1 MYRPKLFAG
10 IELDAQTRLHCAAVS
25 RRLEAQG
32 VRARFEPPE
41 KLHITLAY
49 LGWVDPE
56 RVEAISA
63 AMRSVAQRAPAF
75 TLRLDRVGAFP
86 HERKPRVVFVGALE
100 QGAAFRDVANSL
112 RGAYAEIGFT
122 FEKAAV
128 AHVTIARVK
137 GPHPP
142 VPPLDLE
149 PIRLRVE
156 ELALFES
163 LRDGRT
169 TRYEVRERSRLQGAP
184 PERSE

>member
-10 IELDAQTRLHCAAVS
+10 IDLDARTRLQCADVS
-25 RRLEAQG
+25 RRLEAHG

-56 RVEAISA
+56 RVDAISG
-63 AMRSVAQRAPAF
+63 AMGSVAQSAPAF
-75 TLRLDRVGAFP
+75 TLSLDRIGAFP

-100 QGAAFRDVANSL
+100 QGAAFRALANSL
-112 RGAYAEIGFT
+112 REAYARIGFR

-137 GPHPP
+137 EPRTP
-142 VPPLDLE
+142 VPLLDVE

-156 ELALFES
+156 ELTLFES
-163 LRDGRT
+163 LRDGRS
-169 TRYEVRERSRLQGAP
+169 TRYEVRRRSPLQGAP
-184 PERSE
+184 SKRSE